1 MRPDE
6 RGTHRAIH
14 SCMRNESHREATVR
28 RRLEHRRHEILDRF
42 LHTRALAA
50 EEQATREI
58 EGMDQ
63 AVELWD
69 ARVLRALGEA
79 ELTALAGV
87 EHALFRLDDGCY
99 GRCIA
104 CKAPIEAERLDTL
117 PETSRCL
124 SCAVIAE
131 HARLH

>member
-1 MRPDE
+1 
-6 RGTHRAIH
+6 
-14 SCMRNESHREATVR
+14 MRNESQRETTVR
-28 RRLEHRRHEILDRF
+28 RRLEQRRHEILGRY
-42 LHTRALAA
+42 LHTRALAV

-58 EGMDQ
+58 EGVEQ

-87 EHALFRLDDGCY
+87 EHALFRLDDGYY
-99 GRCIA
+99 GRCVA
-104 CKAPIEAERLDTL
+104 CRGAIEPERLDTL

-124 SCAVIAE
+124 SCAVIAAD
-131 HARLH
+131 ARVH